1 MDNEIKVWLF
11 DIQNSIY
18 EIRSYFDED
27 LDFEKYQNDIKTKRA
42 VERNFEIIGEAVN
55 RILKKDE
62 NFPITDS
69 RKIIGLRN
77 RIIHAYD
84 FISDELIWSVLTES
98 LPILEKEIDIYWV
111 PGAFEIP
118 LIAKKCGLTKK
129 YDSIIC
135 LGAVIRGATS
145 HYDYVCAEVSKGIA
159 SVSLELNLPIVFGV
173 LTTDSIE
180 QAIER
185 AGTKSGNKGYDC
197 GVSAIELANLGDII
211 NV

>member
-98 LPILEKEIDIYWV
+98 LPILEKEINIY
-111 PGAFEIP
+111 
-118 LIAKKCGLTKK
+118 L
-129 YDSIIC
+129 SI
-135 LGAVIRGATS
+135 
-145 HYDYVCAEVSKGIA
+145 
-159 SVSLELNLPIVFGV
+159 
-173 LTTDSIE
+173 
-180 QAIER
+180 
-185 AGTKSGNKGYDC
+185 
-197 GVSAIELANLGDII
+197 
-211 NV
+211 